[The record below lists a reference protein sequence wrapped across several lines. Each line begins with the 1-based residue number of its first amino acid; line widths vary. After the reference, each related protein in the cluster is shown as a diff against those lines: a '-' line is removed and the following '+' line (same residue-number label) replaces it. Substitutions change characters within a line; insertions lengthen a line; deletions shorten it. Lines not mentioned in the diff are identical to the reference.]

1 MEQFIEFVG
10 HHPYLFLAF
19 SVVSG
24 VLIWNI
30 LSDQITGI
38 KSLLPQ
44 EATLLINH
52 EEAIILDVRE
62 ENEYVQGH
70 ILNSI
75 HIPLNTLSDKI
86 ARLEKYRN
94 RPIIASC
101 MSGNRSARACSTLK
115 KNGFDQVHNLKGG
128 VIAWQNANLPLTKG
142 KGGSK
147 TA

>member
-44 EATLLINH
+44 EAILLINH

-75 HIPLNTLSDKI
+75 HIPLNTLSDKM

-115 KNGFDQVHNLKGG
+115 KNGFDQIHNLKGG

-142 KGGSK
+142 KSGSK